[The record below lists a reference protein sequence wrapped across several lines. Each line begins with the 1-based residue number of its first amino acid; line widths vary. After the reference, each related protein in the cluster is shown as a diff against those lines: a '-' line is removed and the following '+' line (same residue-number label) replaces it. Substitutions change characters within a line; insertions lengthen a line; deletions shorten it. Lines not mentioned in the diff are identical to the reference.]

1 MDSSNL
7 SEIMKQEFNLLS
19 RRLTHITVITVCL
32 LALIFWMA
40 GVEVQ
45 GNVASIVGIV
55 FIGLAA
61 FTLKIP
67 HITYRFMQNKY
78 RNEPDKLS
86 VLGTSWE
93 EFKAFA
99 MRRK

>member
-1 MDSSNL
+1 MNQSDL
-7 SEIMKQEFNLLS
+7 SEIMKQEFHLLS
-19 RRLTHITVITVCL
+19 RRLTHITVIAVCS

-40 GVEVQ
+40 GVDVQ
-45 GNVASIVGIV
+45 GNMASIVGMV

-67 HITYRFMQNKY
+67 HITYRFMLNKY
-78 RNEPDKLS
+78 KNEPDKLS
-86 VLGTSWE
+86 VLGPSWE